1 MSNSEEKKEELKIG
15 RKLTD
20 NLVDEETAKKL
31 KRNGTII
38 GIVVVIAL
46 GALGYYYY
54 SSNQAKKSSQE
65 AVMAMSKV
73 MPEYDGGNYQLA
85 LEGGNNSQGVSITG
99 LVDIANKYG
108 NVNEGKLAALYAAN
122 AYVSSN
128 QYDNAKNYFDKA
140 TESDA
145 KIVQSGGYAGMALCY
160 ENAGDYEK
168 AADNYKKAAE
178 KLDEDL
184 LKSKYLYFSAINYEQ
199 AGKKDKAKSMYESIV
214 ELSGNSEFGHKSK
227 VKLSML
233 GTKID

>member
-1 MSNSEEKKEELKIG
+1 MSNSEEKEELKIG

-20 NLVDEETAKKL
+20 NLVDDDTAKKL
-31 KRNGTII
+31 KRNGTIL
-38 GIVVVIAL
+38 GIVIVIAL
-46 GALGYYYY
+46 AAVGYYYY
-54 SSNQAKKSSQE
+54 STSQAKKSSAE
-65 AVMAMSKV
+65 AVMALSKV
-73 MPEYDGGNYQLA
+73 LPEYDGGNYQLA
-85 LEGGNNSQGVSITG
+85 LDGGNNSKGVNITG
-99 LVDIANKYG
+99 LVEIANKYG

-128 QYDNAKNYFDKA
+128 QYDNAKKYFDKA
-140 TESDA
+140 TGSDA
-145 KIVQSGGYAGMALCY
+145 KVVQSGGYAGIALCD
-160 ENAGDYEK
+160 EEAGNYEK

-199 AGKKDKAKSMYESIV
+199 AGKKDIAKSIYETIV
-214 ELSGNSEFGHKSK
+214 DLKGNSEFGHKSK